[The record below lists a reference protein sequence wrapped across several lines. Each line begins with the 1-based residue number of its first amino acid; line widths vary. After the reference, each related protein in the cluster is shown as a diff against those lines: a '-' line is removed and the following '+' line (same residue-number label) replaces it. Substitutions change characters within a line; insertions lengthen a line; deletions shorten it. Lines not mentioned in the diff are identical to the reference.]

1 MSVDLSVILPSY
13 FGADVA
19 SRHIPTLLAHLRST
33 GVSHEV
39 IIVNDGSHDDG
50 ATERVAADL
59 GCRYIELPVNQ
70 GKGASVRRGIL
81 AAVGRYRIYT
91 DVDIPYQL
99 SAIDSILHYLDAEEF
114 DFVTG
119 DRTLAEASYYAHM
132 PPLRRIAS
140 HVYSTLVSRLIA
152 GERFDTQCGLKGFRA
167 EVAEQL
173 FSAGRVN
180 RFAFDVELFCIAREH
195 RMRIKRLPVQLRCQ
209 DTSTVNVVSDGFAML
224 RDLAKIRGNQL
235 LGRYRPRLPAGDT

>member
-1 MSVDLSVILPSY
+1 MPVDLSVVLPSY
-13 FGADVA
+13 LSADVA
-19 SRHIPTLLAHLRST
+19 RQHIPALLAHLRSS

-39 IIVNDGSHDDG
+39 IVVDDGSGDDG

-59 GCRYIELPVNQ
+59 GCRYIELSTNQ

-81 AAVGRYRIYT
+81 AAEGRYRIYT
-91 DVDIPYQL
+91 DVDVPYQL
-99 SAIDSILHYLDAEEF
+99 SAIDSILHYLDVEHF

-140 HVYSTLVSRLIA
+140 HVYSALVSRLIA

-167 EVAEQL
+167 EVAKQL

-195 RMRIKRLPVQLRCQ
+195 NLRIKRLPVQLRCH
-209 DTSTVNVVSDGFAML
+209 DTSTVNVVSDGLTML
-224 RDLAKIRGNQL
+224 RDLARIRGNQL
-235 LGRYRPRLPAGDT
+235 RGHYRRRLTTGES